1 MKPTPEQIHA
11 QRTQEAGERLA
22 SGMKQAATLEAQRAA
37 LNNYRFAITAIDAAF
52 ELARQKVAA

>member
-11 QRTQEAGERLA
+11 QRTQEAGKRLER
-22 SGMKQAATLEAQRAA
+22 SMKQAATLEAQQAA

-52 ELARQKVAA
+52 EVARRRIAA